1 MATEKANAEVSQT
14 PSSSTQ
20 DNSTNQSE
28 NSKQSATPYFGK
40 ALAHRALYGSG
51 SRSSGSR
58 KERKRNSSHTLKL
71 QLRRQKSLHK
81 VPPQRVSSKERE
93 IFVKVMQK

>member
-20 DNSTNQSE
+20 DNSTDQSE

-40 ALAHRALYGSG
+40 ALAHRALYGSS
-51 SRSSGSR
+51 SRRSGSR
-58 KERKRNSSHTLKL
+58 KVRTSDV
-71 QLRRQKSLHK
+71 KSLPSRLSK
-81 VPPQRVSSKERE
+81 VSLAEGGTKN
-93 IFVKVMQK
+93 

>member
-58 KERKRNSSHTLKL
+58 KVRTNDV
-71 QLRRQKSLHK
+71 KSLPSRLSK
-81 VPPQRVSSKERE
+81 VSLAEGSTKN
-93 IFVKVMQK
+93 

>member
-20 DNSTNQSE
+20 DNSTEQSE

-58 KERKRNSSHTLKL
+58 KVRTNDV
-71 QLRRQKSLHK
+71 KSLPSRLSK
-81 VPPQRVSSKERE
+81 VSLAEGGTKN
-93 IFVKVMQK
+93 

>member
-58 KERKRNSSHTLKL
+58 KVRTNDV
-71 QLRRQKSLHK
+71 KSLPSRLSK
-81 VPPQRVSSKERE
+81 VSLAEGGTKN
-93 IFVKVMQK
+93 

>member
-20 DNSTNQSE
+20 DNSTDQSE

-58 KERKRNSSHTLKL
+58 KVRTNDV
-71 QLRRQKSLHK
+71 KSLPSRLSK
-81 VPPQRVSSKERE
+81 VSLAEGGTKN
-93 IFVKVMQK
+93 